1 MGLLMQQLFLVLDF
15 GINIEKH
22 TVSAKMRLLFC
33 LSILWTSALAA
44 LSPNIAQD
52 MRITCNDKEIHVSID
67 TNSER
72 FTGMIYPRGLSKN
85 STCLMEFTDQ
95 KSPVQYTLPLRSC
108 NTMSTSVDGGEVEYF
123 NTIVVQPHR
132 KLVTNQ
138 GQGFHVRCRYRA
150 HPSEP
155 ELQSLVAP
163 SEDTPTVAMRI
174 YNHEQVAEN
183 VKIGDLL
190 TMTINLEGEDV
201 QNYGLHVTNCVVRDG
216 LSWGEQRLVDA
227 DGCPMDQEIMGPFEY
242 AKNLTSARVQFK
254 AHKFPYTASV
264 YYQCRVVLCTQY
276 DGGCTDVTP
285 ICSDRKS
292 RQRRANEEGAPA
304 TIQVY
309 SGLYVNEASDSGES
323 AVDQVLQESAR
334 DDPNVWCISQ
344 RTFAI
349 TIAVA
354 GLILMLLV
362 LLAVCV
368 LLTKKSY
375 KDISTNNSSI
385 YSGPYSNHAYT
396 HSS

>member
-1 MGLLMQQLFLVLDF
+1 M
-15 GINIEKH
+15 
-22 TVSAKMRLLFC
+22 
-33 LSILWTSALAA
+33 SILWATSLAA
-44 LSPNIAQD
+44 LAPNTIVQSPNLAQD
-52 MRITCNDKEIHVSID
+52 MRITCNDKEIHVAID
-67 TNSER
+67 TNNEH

-85 STCLMEFTDQ
+85 STCLQEFTNQ
-95 KSPVQYTLPLRSC
+95 KSPIEYTLPLRSC
-108 NTMSTSVDGGEVEYF
+108 NTMSTSVENGEVEYF

-138 GQGFHVRCRYRA
+138 GQGFHVRCRYRN
-150 HPSEP
+150 HPAEEA
-155 ELQSLVAP
+155 ELQSLIA
-163 SEDTPTVAMRI
+163 SSDDDTPAVAMRI
-174 YNHEQVAEN
+174 YNHEHVAEN

-190 TMTINLEGEDV
+190 TMTINLEGNDV
-201 QNYGLHVTNCVVRDG
+201 QNYGLQVSNCVVRDG

-227 DGCPMDQEIMGPFEY
+227 DGCPLDPEIMGQFEY
-242 AKNLTSARVQFK
+242 AKNLSSATVQFK

-264 YYQCRVVLCTQY
+264 YYQCKVALCTRF
-276 DGGCTDVTP
+276 DGRCDNVNP
-285 ICSDRKS
+285 QCSDRKS
-292 RQRRANEEGAPA
+292 RQRRTPDDGAPA

-309 SGLYVNEASDSGES
+309 SGLYVNEASDSSES

-354 GLILMLLV
+354 GLVLMLLV

-368 LLTKKSY
+368 LLTKKTY
-375 KDISTNNSSI
+375 KDVSTNGSSI

>member
-1 MGLLMQQLFLVLDF
+1 MQTLLCLSFLW
-15 GINIEKH
+15 
-22 TVSAKMRLLFC
+22 TVS
-33 LSILWTSALAA
+33 LAA
-44 LSPNIAQD
+44 LAPNAPNIAQD

-85 STCLMEFTDQ
+85 SSCLLDFVDQ

-108 NTMSTSVDGGEVEYF
+108 NTMSTSVENGEVEYF

-138 GQGFHVRCRYRA
+138 GQGFHVRCRYRN

-155 ELQSLVAP
+155 ELQSLIA
-163 SEDTPTVAMRI
+163 STNEDTPSVAMRI

-190 TMTINLEGEDV
+190 TMTINLEGDDV

-216 LSWGEQRLVDA
+216 LSWGEQKLVDA
-227 DGCPMDQEIMGPFEY
+227 DGCPLDQEIMGPFEY
-242 AKNLTSARVQFK
+242 AKNLTSARVHFK

-264 YYQCRVVLCTQY
+264 YYQCRVVLCSQW
-276 DGGCTDVTP
+276 DNGCKDMTP
-285 ICSDRKS
+285 VCNDRKS
-292 RQRRANEEGAPA
+292 RQRRAPEDGAPA

-309 SGLYVNEASDSGES
+309 SGLYVNEASDSSES
-323 AVDQVLQESAR
+323 AVDQVLLESSR

-362 LLAVCV
+362 LLAVCF

-375 KDISTNNSSI
+375 KDISTIPGRDMRICNC
-385 YSGPYSNHAYT
+385 G
-396 HSS
+396 